1 MKYLLSLILLSSTA
15 LAAPPTCQELVDSVE
30 EAFDIA
36 SEVTMTTEIMQG
48 EREFAYSEVLLFK
61 DDVGKWQSEIVEQRG
76 RQQPD
81 NEEEDGEEPDFAFSC
96 EGGAVSE
103 VNGGWLLELP
113 EQESEIPVNAWA
125 LTFTERLGNTVPVEI
140 AGDFE
145 AKILLV
151 PFKGTF
157 STRFSDW
164 DVPVNVDI
172 KPGD

>member
-1 MKYLLSLILLSSTA
+1 MKYLLGLTLLFSTA

-30 EAFDIA
+30 AAFDIA

-61 DDVGKWQSEIVEQRG
+61 DDAGEWQSEIVEQRG

-81 NEEEDGEEPDFAFSC
+81 DEDDGEEPDFAFSC

-103 VNGGWLLELP
+103 AEDGWLLELP
-113 EQESEIPVNAWA
+113 KQDSEIPVNAWA
-125 LTFTERLGNTVPVEI
+125 LTFTDRLGNTVPVEI

-145 AKILLV
+145 ARILLV

-157 STRFSDW
+157 STRFTDW
-164 DVPVNVDI
+164 DVPVNVDV

>member
-1 MKYLLSLILLSSTA
+1 
-15 LAAPPTCQELVDSVE
+15 
-30 EAFDIA
+30 
-36 SEVTMTTEIMQG
+36 MTTEIMQG
-48 EREFAYSEVLLFK
+48 EREFAYSEILLYK
-61 DDVGKWQSEIVEQRG
+61 DDAGEWQSEIVEQRG
-76 RQQPD
+76 RQQP
-81 NEEEDGEEPDFAFSC
+81 NEEDDSEEPDFAFSC

-103 VNGGWLLELP
+103 ADDGWLLELP
-113 EQESEIPVNAWA
+113 EQDSEIPVNAWA

-145 AKILLV
+145 ARILLV

>member
-1 MKYLLSLILLSSTA
+1 MKYLLGFVFLFNIA
-15 LAAPPTCQELVDSVE
+15 FAAPPTCQELVDSVE
-30 EAFDIA
+30 AAFDIA
-36 SEVTMTTEIMQG
+36 SEVTMTTEIKRG
-48 EREFAYSEVLLFK
+48 EREFAYSEILLFK
-61 DDVGKWQSEIVEQRG
+61 DDTGEWQSEVKEQRG
-76 RQQPD
+76 QQPPE
-81 NEEEDGEEPDFAFSC
+81 NEEDGDEEPDFAFSC

-103 VNGGWLLELP
+103 AEDGWLLELP
-113 EQESEIPVNAWA
+113 EQDSEIPVNAWA

-145 AKILLV
+145 ARILLV

-172 KPGD
+172 RPGD

>member
-1 MKYLLSLILLSSTA
+1 MKYLLSLLLLSGTA

-30 EAFDIA
+30 AAFDIA

-61 DDVGKWQSEIVEQRG
+61 DDAGEWQSEIVEQRG

-81 NEEEDGEEPDFAFSC
+81 DEGDGEEPDFAFSC

-103 VNGGWLLELP
+103 VDEGWLLELP
-113 EQESEIPVNAWA
+113 EQDSEIPVNAWA

-157 STRFSDW
+157 STRFTDW

-172 KPGD
+172 RPGD